1 MTNCVC
7 KLYGTL
13 SCMYCRAHTSAS
25 AVPSA
30 TATLSCMYCRSH
42 TSASALPSATATI
55 YCMNCRAHTPASA
68 VPSVTASS
76 RLPLYPGRSD
86 PTVATSR
93 YVAHV
98 LHPLDPAP
106 LDHVPLHP
114 PLPPP
119 PIDPEGVGS
128 WKPGAVGRSGQRD
141 RPLGRWAAGVGW
153 GGGGWTAG
161 PTNPV

>member
-119 PIDPEGVGS
+119 PKIQKVSGPGSLVLLDEVGS
-128 WKPGAVGRSGQRD
+128 GTDPLEGGR
-141 RPLGRWAAGVGW
+141 LGW
-153 GGGGWTAG
+153 GGGGGWKAG
-161 PTNPV
+161 PTKPV